1 MVFESGGEE
10 IAELLPFTS
19 YDSAYEEDLWRY
31 LDRAERLSKKRAMAI
46 PHNSNL
52 TNGQMFHERDSWGLP
67 ITEEYSRT
75 RTRFERVVEVT
86 QIKGDSETHPF

>member
-1 MVFESGGEE
+1 
-10 IAELLPFTS
+10 
-19 YDSAYEEDLWRY
+19 
-31 LDRAERLSKKRAMAI
+31 MAI

-75 RTRFERVVEVT
+75 RARFERVVEVT
-86 QIKGDSETHPF
+86 QIKGDSETHPFVSPVDEFADFERWNG